1 MPLKRNVRERMIPIK
16 NYSTIAPDT
25 TLREAALSL
34 RTSYCE
40 LETGMCTE
48 AGPRTVMVVDDN
60 GKLVGILDFNSFL
73 VTLIPEIAGGLSAK
87 LEALGVSIAFA
98 QADAASLD
106 EARLGFKARV
116 IKNADTKVRD
126 IMLKIRGTIDAGDS
140 LMAGLKKMFR
150 NKITVLPV
158 YENDKLVG
166 VLRDTDFFLAV
177 TDILEE

>member
-60 GKLVGILDFNSFL
+60 GKLVGILDFNNFL

-106 EARLGFKARV
+106 EAGQGFKARV

-126 IMLKIRGTIDAGDS
+126 IMMKIKGTIDAGDS
-140 LMAGLKKMFR
+140 LMNGLKKMFR
-150 NKITVLPV
+150 NKIIVLPV